1 MEHVASRFGTTL
13 LIAFAS
19 LPLIGAKAEESL
31 ARASGPSPF
40 SECNLLLI
48 PGEVNTLNAEV
59 EPWVA
64 VNPRDPANVV
74 GVWQQDRFTFGGSRG
89 LVTGVSHDGGRS
101 WNRTFAHFSRCA
113 GGNPS
118 NGGDYERASDPW
130 VTFSPNGVAYQI
142 GLVID
147 FFDFPGGVLV
157 SRSTDGG
164 DTWSEPTTLILDT
177 DPTVGNDKTSI
188 TADPIHSRFVY
199 AVWDRQQFDP
209 TFTTLLAQPTWFS
222 RTTDGGETWES
233 ARAIYDPGPDA
244 GTIANQ
250 IVVLPNGALIDLF
263 VRFLNEL
270 EGSPGPNDIAIAA
283 IHSFDRGRT
292 WSQPV
297 VINTI
302 QDVGVVDVKNGVP
315 LRTGDVIPNI
325 AVDRETGTIYVVWQ
339 DARFSGLLREGIA
352 MSKSIDGGFSW
363 SAPVQVNRVPAV
375 QAFTASIDVGSD
387 GAVAIT
393 YYDFRNDT
401 PDPAVLL
408 TDYWQITSHD
418 AGAMWQERHVAGPF
432 DMTNAP
438 ISRGYFLGDYEA
450 LTHQG
455 ESFLP
460 FFVMTNTGNT
470 ANPTDVF
477 AALKGEDATAEGNGH
492 VEINSNPQS
501 FATRLKAHRERPR
514 P

>member
-1 MEHVASRFGTTL
+1 MEHAASRFATAL
-13 LIAFAS
+13 LVLFAL
-19 LPLIGAKAEESL
+19 LPPIGARAEEGL

-48 PGEVNTLNAEV
+48 PGEVSTLNAEV

-89 LVTGVSHDGGRS
+89 LVTSASHDGGRT

-113 GGNPS
+113 GGNAA

-142 GLVID
+142 ALVFD
-147 FFDFPGGVLV
+147 FFDFPQAVLV

-164 DTWSEPTTLILDT
+164 DTWSQPTPLIRDT
-177 DPTVGNDKTSI
+177 DPTVGDDKESI
-188 TADPIHSRFVY
+188 TADPVHSRFVY
-199 AVWDRQQFDP
+199 AVWDRLQLDP
-209 TFTTLLAQPTWFS
+209 TFTTALGQPAWFS
-222 RTTDGGETWES
+222 RTTDGGETWEP
-233 ARAIYDPGPDA
+233 ARVIYDPQPDA

-250 IVVLPNGALIDLF
+250 IAVLPNGALLDLF
-263 VRFLNEL
+263 VRFLHFN
-270 EGSPGPNDIAIAA
+270 EGSLGPNDIQLAV
-283 IHSFDRGRT
+283 IHSSDKGRT

-302 QDVGVVDVKNGVP
+302 QDIGVVDVKNGVP

-352 MSKSIDGGFSW
+352 MSKSTDGGFSW
-363 SAPVQVNRVPAV
+363 STPVQVNRVPTV
-375 QAFTASIDVGSD
+375 QAFTASVDVATD

-401 PDPAVLL
+401 ADPAVLL

-418 AGAMWQERHVAGPF
+418 AGATWHELHVAGPF

-438 ISRGYFLGDYEA
+438 ISRGYFVGDYEA
-450 LTHQG
+450 LAHQG

-477 AALKGEDATAEGNGH
+477 AAPNIEEEASEGNGH
-492 VEINSNPQS
+492 EEINSNPQS
-501 FATRLKAHRERPR
+501 FATRLKAHRERER